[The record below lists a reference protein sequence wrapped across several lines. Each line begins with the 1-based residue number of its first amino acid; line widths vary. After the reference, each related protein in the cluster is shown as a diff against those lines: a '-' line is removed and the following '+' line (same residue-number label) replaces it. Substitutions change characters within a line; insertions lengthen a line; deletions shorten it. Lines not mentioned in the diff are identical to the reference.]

1 MEIIKIIAKEFN
13 VKENQVSAV
22 FALLDEGNTIPFIAR
37 YRKEAHGALDDK
49 LLRDIFER
57 REYLN
62 NFFERRETIINSIT
76 EQEKMTPEIHSALLK
91 ATTLAELEDI
101 YRPYRPKRKT
111 RASIAKAKG
120 LEPLAVYIMEQKE
133 KTPLEEVAATYI
145 DEEKDV
151 KTIEDALQGAYDII
165 AEDIAD
171 NAEYR
176 GYLRKK
182 MYNEGRINTSLIGE
196 DPRGIYKMYYD
207 YNEPIRNVADHR
219 LLAIRRGD
227 KQGVLKVVITLPEDE
242 VKRFI
247 ASSVIK
253 ENSPFKEQLSNVI
266 DDAYKRLM
274 VGPTETEIR
283 NDRLDIA
290 EDNSMRVF
298 QENLKQLLLTA
309 PLKEKVVL
317 GFDPAYRTGCKLAVL
332 DKTGKVLETAVI
344 YPHQPR
350 NQVVQSEKVLENL
363 YKKYKYDYIAIGNG
377 TASRE
382 SDIFV
387 KNFIEK
393 TNYPINSL
401 IISEAGA
408 SVYSASDIGREEFP
422 DFEVEERSAVSIGR
436 RLQDPLAELVKI
448 DPKAI
453 GVGQYQHDMNQ
464 KKLGE
469 RLGAVVEDTVNQVGV
484 DLNNASPSLLSYV
497 SGISIGQAKSI
508 VNYRNENGPYNSR
521 DELLKVPSLGPK
533 TFEQAAGF
541 LRIRDNNP
549 LDNTGVH
556 PESYDAAHG
565 LLKELKLDVSEI
577 GSPRMEMAFSLLNE
591 IQKEQLAEKLDIGLL
606 TLEDILADLARPGR
620 DPRDEAVSAELRHD
634 ITNIKDLKEGMV
646 LKGTVRNIMDF
657 GAFVDI
663 GVEENGLI
671 HISELSKK
679 FIKHP
684 LDVVSIN
691 QIVEVKIIGVDLERK
706 RISLSMKQV

>member
-22 FALLDEGNTIPFIAR
+22 FNLLDEGNTIPFIAR

-253 ENSPFKEQLSNVI
+253 ENSPFEEQLSNVI

-591 IQKEQLAEKLDIGLL
+591 IQKEQLAEKLDVGLL